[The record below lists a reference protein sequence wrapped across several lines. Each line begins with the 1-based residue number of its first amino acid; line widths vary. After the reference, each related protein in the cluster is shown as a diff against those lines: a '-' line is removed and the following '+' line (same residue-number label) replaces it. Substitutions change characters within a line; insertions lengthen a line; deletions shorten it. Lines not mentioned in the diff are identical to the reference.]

1 MTQSNLLKQTKATRL
16 TTITAEVVGSN
27 PTRSISSNLVKYGIK
42 LSLFS
47 VIVRQNQQQQ
57 QQPKCALAP
66 KLDNLITRKSLLYDS
81 S

>member
-1 MTQSNLLKQTKATRL
+1 MSLFLLKCRQSPTAA
-16 TTITAEVVGSN
+16 AEVVGSN

-47 VIVRQNQQQQ
+47 VIVRHNQQQ